1 LKSDA
6 EIVTEVLAD
15 DSSAYGLLVRR
26 YERVARAVA
35 TQILGDFHLAE
46 DVAQEAFVAAYE
58 KLATLRN
65 REVFGPWFV
74 RIVQNRARSL
84 VRRAP
89 RTEPLDENIPDPSPG
104 SNGQLDDLSKHLLD
118 TVNRLPEPERQVVM
132 LKYFGGYNTQDIVEM
147 IGASD
152 GTIRK
157 RLSRALTRLRKRL
170 KG

>member
-1 LKSDA
+1 
-6 EIVTEVLAD
+6 
-15 DSSAYGLLVRR
+15 
-26 YERVARAVA
+26 
-35 TQILGDFHLAE
+35 
-46 DVAQEAFVAAYE
+46 
-58 KLATLRN
+58 
-65 REVFGPWFV
+65 
-74 RIVQNRARSL
+74 VQNRARSL